1 MLLLTVACLPP
12 MIAAGAGSVVSI
24 TSISGRRGTPRRG
37 IYGPSKAA
45 IDGMTRALAME
56 YGPRRHPLQRRR
68 PGRGAHRDVAR
79 RTGARRRRVDGA
91 RHDPAR
97 RLTDA
102 DEVANVVT
110 FLASDAASAITGET
124 ISADGGMF
132 ATTNLYPTV

>member
-1 MLLLTVACLPP
+1 
-12 MIAAGAGSVVSI
+12 
-24 TSISGRRGTPRRG
+24 
-37 IYGPSKAA
+37 
-45 IDGMTRALAME
+45 MTRALAME
-56 YGPRRHPLQRRR
+56 YGPRGIRFNAVA
-68 PGRGAHRDVAR
+68 PGVVHTEMWRAELAL
-79 RTGARRRRVDGA
+79 DGVESTVLGTI
-91 RHDPAR
+91 PAR

>member
-1 MLLLTVACLPP
+1 MWRAELARDGVEATVL
-12 MIAAGAGSVVSI
+12 
-24 TSISGRRGTPRRG
+24 GT
-37 IYGPSKAA
+37 I
-45 IDGMTRALAME
+45 
-56 YGPRRHPLQRRR
+56 
-68 PGRGAHRDVAR
+68 
-79 RTGARRRRVDGA
+79 
-91 RHDPAR
+91 PAR